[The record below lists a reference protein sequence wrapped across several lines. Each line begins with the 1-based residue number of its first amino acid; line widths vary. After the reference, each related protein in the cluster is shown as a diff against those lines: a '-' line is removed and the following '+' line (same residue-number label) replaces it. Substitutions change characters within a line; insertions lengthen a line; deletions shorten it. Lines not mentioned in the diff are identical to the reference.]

1 MLFCKVTKS
10 ERKNRKLK
18 IENRI
23 YVWPPFPDSPLF
35 NGRQLECAPEIEK
48 LLCCISTSRCL
59 GARQC
64 E

>member
-23 YVWPPFPDSPLF
+23 CMFVAMGLTPHPHSCP
-35 NGRQLECAPEIEK
+35 
-48 LLCCISTSRCL
+48 T
-59 GARQC
+59 QC
-64 E
+64 PIV